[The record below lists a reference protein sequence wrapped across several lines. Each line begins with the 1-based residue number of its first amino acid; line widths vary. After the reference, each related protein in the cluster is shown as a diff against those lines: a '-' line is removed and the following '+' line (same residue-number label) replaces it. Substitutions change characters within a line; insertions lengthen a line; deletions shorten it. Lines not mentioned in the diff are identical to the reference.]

1 VSSGVDIRDAAAI
14 SLLTEVSQS
23 LKLVHEKCGQP
34 FLAHLC
40 GWVQIRNSLQTAGV
54 KQL

>member
-1 VSSGVDIRDAAAI
+1 MLPTLQFGGEVCLEGLVGSGVDIRDAAAI

-40 GWVQIRNSLQTAGV
+40 G
-54 KQL
+54 